1 MSDSLP
7 PSVQKVLDRFRAL
20 AREEKMQALIAHA
33 RKLEPVP
40 EHLRGADAAA
50 FDVPECATR
59 VAIHPTSHDGLLHFY
74 AEIDVRQSPT
84 VAAFLGILF
93 GAINDHEPATTLA
106 IPDDFVRQVM
116 SGIGLAARE
125 AGLDGILARVKRYAA
140 QATLPA

>member
-1 MSDSLP
+1 MSESLP

-20 AREEKMQALIAHA
+20 ARDEKMQALVSHA

-40 EHLRGADAAA
+40 ERLLGADPAA
-50 FDVPECATR
+50 FDVPECQTR

-74 AEIDVRQSPT
+74 ADVDVRQSPT
-84 VAAFLGILF
+84 VAAFLSILF
-93 GAINDHEPATTLA
+93 GAINEQPASTTLA

-125 AGLDGILARVKRYAA
+125 AGLDGILARVRRYAA
-140 QATLPA
+140 QAAQAA